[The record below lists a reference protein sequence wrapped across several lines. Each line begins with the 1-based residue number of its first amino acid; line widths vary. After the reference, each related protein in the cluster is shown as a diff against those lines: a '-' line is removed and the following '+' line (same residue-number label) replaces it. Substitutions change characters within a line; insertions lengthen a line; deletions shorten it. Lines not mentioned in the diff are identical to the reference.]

1 MTLAERKKAGKFKGI
16 TARAKP
22 PKQDGRKNNGG
33 KPGCGAKKKDIRD
46 KRTCVRMYIPNDLL
60 AKIIGIDVNALED
73 AEQLKDVQKQAQT
86 AIAAILTNRFSK
98 PIKTV

>member
-1 MTLAERKKAGKFKGI
+1 MADRIK
-16 TARAKP
+16 

-33 KPGCGAKKKDIRD
+33 HPKCGAKKKDIRD

-60 AKIIGIDVNALED
+60 AKITGISVDALED
-73 AEQLKDVQKQAQT
+73 AAQLKDVQKRAQT
-86 AIAAILTNRFSK
+86 AIAAILNNRFSK